1 MTGTQRRNLIDY
13 ICAEFFH
20 EIYGSLRCELTIE
33 QKAFLFKR
41 AKENVKKEARCI
53 AGECK

>member
-1 MTGTQRRNLIDY
+1 MNGTQRRNLIDY